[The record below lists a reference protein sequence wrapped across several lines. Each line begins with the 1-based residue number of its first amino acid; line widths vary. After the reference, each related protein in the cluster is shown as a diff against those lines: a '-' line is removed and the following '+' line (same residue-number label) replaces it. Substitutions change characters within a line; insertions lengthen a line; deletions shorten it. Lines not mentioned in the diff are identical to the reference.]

1 MQVFV
6 GSCVWRNAEI
16 AHMGSLMGLISHPEF
31 HYRPQIGDAL
41 IDRARG
47 ISATTFL
54 TQTDYDVHL
63 SIDSDITGF
72 TYEDTKLMCE
82 AAVEHGI
89 VGGVYV
95 CRSPSQTHPAS
106 FYLPGVK
113 VEHAFDHTPVEVK
126 YLATGFMAVHR
137 RVFEALAKDLP
148 LLNAREKDVG
158 KAFYPFYMPMIYGAD
173 DPDIGQDIELSEDWA
188 FGQRAREAGFPSYVD
203 PAIRLGHIGSYTY
216 RLEDT
221 AQQQPPA
228 QPLVIKREGLHWE
241 VYGDKA
247 TLRRDHLEE
256 AATVS

>member
-1 MQVFV
+1 MEVFV

-41 IDRARG
+41 IDRARN
-47 ISATTFL
+47 ISASTFL
-54 TQTDYDVHL
+54 NTDYDVHL

-72 TYEDTKLMCE
+72 SYEDTVRMCE
-82 AAVEHGI
+82 AAEEYGI
-89 VGGVYV
+89 VGAVYV

-106 FYLPGVK
+106 FYLPGVM

-126 YLATGFMAVHR
+126 YVATGFVAVHR
-137 RVFEALAKDLP
+137 WVFEKMAETLP
-148 LLNAREKDVG
+148 LLNAREKDIG

-188 FGQRAREAGFPSYVD
+188 FGQRAAELGIKSYVD

-221 AQQQPPA
+221 AQKQPEA
-228 QPLVIKREGLHWE
+228 QPLAIKREGLHWE
-241 VYGDKA
+241 VFGNPE
-247 TLRRDHLEE
+247 TLSRSNGSLE
-256 AATVS
+256 TVPSR